1 MDILQQAENLLRN
14 YSTEQLSEMRT
25 KYAKVPSIV
34 STIDEELTR
43 RKDSEVEANANFE
56 AMARDEEAKVKFGE
70 AIEKMVSKLPPP
82 PAGVLNTLLKYAE
95 VEVAD
100 TAKPMEDVIIIDTP
114 AVMGVDGKITTPAVS
129 RVEKRH
135 PLITVKKWVSEVN
148 HACVA
153 GGSKGLA
160 PNKDGRRKLAITLRQ
175 VTGDKVSIIGNF
187 RSGAEACKHLNID
200 AGAGSANLALNK
212 SGYVI
217 SNYFG
222 TDFKVKT

>member
-1 MDILQQAENLLRN
+1 MDILQQAENILRN

-43 RKDSEVEANANFE
+43 RKDSEVEATASFE
-56 AMARDEEAKVKFGE
+56 AMARDEEAKAKFGE
-70 AIEKMVSKLPPP
+70 ALEKMVSKLPPP

-100 TAKPMEDVIIIDTP
+100 TAKPMEDVIIIDTQ
-114 AVMGVDGKITTPAVS
+114 AVMGVDGKITTPAIS
-129 RVEKRH
+129 HVEKRH
-135 PLITVKKWVSEVN
+135 PLIKVKKWVSDVN

-153 GGSKGLA
+153 GKGLA
-160 PNKDGRRKLAITLRQ
+160 PNRDGKRKLAITLRQ
-175 VTGDKVSIIGNF
+175 VTGDKVSTIGNF

-217 SNYFG
+217 SSYFG
-222 TDFKVKT
+222 TDFEVRT